1 MSANAVPPTLVS
13 ETILFQ
19 NRLAA
24 QTFFSNF
31 AVPDATTT
39 TDGVVKKAESVSY
52 SSYTSYTTN
61 DFVTLTID
69 GTPETL
75 VNQSTFEEVRT
86 KLLAINTSFNNLLTK
101 LRNAGILHS

>member
-1 MSANAVPPTLVS
+1 MSVNATPPTLTS

-31 AVPDATTT
+31 LVPDASTT
-39 TDGVVKKAESVSY
+39 TDGVVRQAESL
-52 SSYTSYTTN
+52 SYTVYANYEVN
-61 DFVTLTID
+61 DFVTLVID
-69 GTPETL
+69 DTPETL
-75 VNQSTFEEVRT
+75 VNQTTLEEVRT
-86 KLLAINTSFNNLLTK
+86 RLLNLNIAFNGLLTR